1 MCRSEPI
8 WEVNKR
14 KRRWKPVETL
24 LSKSLEKLY
33 ELDKQEVI
41 PIEGSDYK
49 VDFRESDRVSVLSRA
64 TAFCLRE
71 WSGLGLAVVTRTFV
85 RLAQRMNVRVLGSP

>member
-1 MCRSEPI
+1 MLLNSCSLLLACRSEPI

-24 LSKSLEKLY
+24 LGKSLEKLY
-33 ELDKQEVI
+33 EQDKQEVI

-49 VDFRESDRVSVLSRA
+49 VDFRESDRVSV
-64 TAFCLRE
+64 C
-71 WSGLGLAVVTRTFV
+71 
-85 RLAQRMNVRVLGSP
+85 N

>member
-1 MCRSEPI
+1 M
-8 WEVNKR
+8 NKR

-33 ELDKQEVI
+33 EQDKQEVI

-49 VDFRESDRVSVLSRA
+49 VDFRESDRVSV
-64 TAFCLRE
+64 FK
-71 WSGLGLAVVTRTFV
+71 
-85 RLAQRMNVRVLGSP
+85 